1 MNTKEIQ
8 LNKEQFKVL
17 NDDDQ
22 FQLFCDEEGFPDFD
36 DFNAEVNK
44 LFDKFDYISVTKDD
58 YIYGVKGKER
68 ELLSSQATEA
78 YYIAQ
83 DIVG

>member
-8 LNKEQFKVL
+8 LNKEQFKIL

-22 FQLFCDEEGFPDFD
+22 FQLFCDEDGFPDFD
-36 DFNAEVNK
+36 DFHAEVNK
-44 LFDKFDYISVTKDD
+44 LFDKFDCICVTKDD
-58 YIYGVKGKER
+58 YIYGIKEDKR

-78 YYIAQ
+78 YYFAC